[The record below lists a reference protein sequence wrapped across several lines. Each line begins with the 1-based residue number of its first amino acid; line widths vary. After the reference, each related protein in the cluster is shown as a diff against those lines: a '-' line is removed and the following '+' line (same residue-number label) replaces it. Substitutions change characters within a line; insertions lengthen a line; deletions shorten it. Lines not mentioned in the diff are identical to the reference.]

1 MPDHEMDLDKIKK
14 DAKLCGALMNHMKKE
29 HTLENFLFYF
39 AKGNPE
45 GLYAKFISPKAK
57 DQVNLPSKIQ
67 KAADTLAKRGDW
79 EHKEWP
85 KILKAAKRD
94 IKGLVEGDV
103 LPRFYKSKF
112 YMEYCAKEKM
122 GDPKKAAKL
131 LGISNVKLLTEGMV
145 AVASG
150 NTKEA
155 EKLLTKLA
163 KEEKM
168 KEKAKDL
175 ISTLEKSGLCG

>member
-1 MPDHEMDLDKIKK
+1 MADQEMDLDKIKK

-29 HTLENFLFYF
+29 HTLENFQFYY

-45 GLYAKFISPKAK
+45 GLYARFISPKSK
-57 DQVNLPSKIQ
+57 EQVNLPAKIQ

-94 IKGLVEGDV
+94 IKGLVENDV
-103 LPRFYKSKF
+103 LPRFYQSKF
-112 YMEYCAKEKM
+112 YKEYCVKQKM

-131 LGISNVKLLTEGMV
+131 LGISNVKLLTEAMAAAAMGD
-145 AVASG
+145 
-150 NTKEA
+150 NKEA
-155 EKLLTKLA
+155 EKLMAKLI

-168 KEKAKDL
+168 KDKAKDL
-175 ISTLEKSGLCG
+175 LNTLEKAGLC